1 MKWARQEIR
10 VEDRDN
16 LVLLALN
23 GGSFFTATLAI
34 WSLAAS
40 LELAGDFAVSGGVLS
55 HWMFWGLAS
64 LGFRELGRRYARDFA
79 GRHRHAPVLRQPS
92 KAAPHG
98 RASAVAASAGRVAA

>member
-1 MKWARQEIR
+1 MKWVRQEIR

-23 GGSFFTATLAI
+23 GGSFFTATLAV

-40 LELAGDFAVSGGVLS
+40 LKLAGDFAVSGGVLS

-64 LGFRELGRRYARDFA
+64 LGFRELARRYARDFA
-79 GRHRHAPVLRQPS
+79 GRHRHALAVRRPS
-92 KAAPHG
+92 EAAPRG
-98 RASAVAASAGRVAA
+98 RASAAATPTNRIAA